1 MNLRPASAEELA
13 RSLREASQ
21 SATRVERVEL
31 SALSRI
37 LEHTPED
44 MTVTVE
50 AGATLAALQ
59 SALAARGQWLPID
72 PPHPESLTLAAL
84 LDTNAS
90 GPRRAGFGTIR
101 DYVIGLRVALA
112 DGRLIR
118 SGGKVVKNVAG
129 YDLMKL
135 FIGARGTL
143 GVIVEATFKLLP
155 LPEAEAIVQSRCST
169 LEGAEKLIT
178 AVLDSELTPTVFDL
192 HNIEAGIQRG
202 RRDSPHPGPLPK
214 ERETGTSLVQESQA
228 VQSADELP
236 AIPPLPLPGGEGRGE
251 GETGA
256 QLPAPAPASTLQRF
270 NASTPSLILGFLGAR
285 AAVDW
290 ELDQARSLGFTE
302 SAALDYDAVLHAP
315 DLPAPHRLSVL
326 PSRLVA
332 MLRGLGEVSFVCR
345 VANGAIH
352 HRGAPPP
359 SQSERRAPARREPA
373 RHPPAEPEL
382 GAPSDMPRKLMDR
395 VKATFDP
402 SGVFPNFSL

>member
-1 MNLRPASAEELA
+1 MAPMRIQSWSSELSMNLRPASAEELA
-13 RSLREASQ
+13 RSLRDASQ
-21 SATRVERVEL
+21 SVTRIGCVDL

-59 SALAARGQWLPID
+59 RSLAARGQWLPID
-72 PPHPESLTLAAL
+72 PPHPDRLTLAVL

-112 DGRLIR
+112 DGRLVR

-135 FIGARGTL
+135 FIGACGTL

-155 LPEAEAIVQSRCST
+155 LPETEAFLQIPCQT
-169 LEGAEKLIT
+169 LEEAERLIT

-192 HNIEAGIQRG
+192 H
-202 RRDSPHPGPLPK
+202 
-214 ERETGTSLVQESQA
+214 
-228 VQSADELP
+228 
-236 AIPPLPLPGGEGRGE
+236 
-251 GETGA
+251 
-256 QLPAPAPASTLQRF
+256 ASTLQRS
-270 NASTPSLILGFLGAR
+270 NASTPTLILGFSGAR

-290 ELDQARSLGFTE
+290 QLDRARSLGFTE
-302 SAALDYDAVLHAP
+302 STSLDYDAAFHAP
-315 DLPAPHRLSVL
+315 DLPPPHRLSVL
-326 PSRLVA
+326 PSRVIETLCA
-332 MLRGLGEVSFVCR
+332 LGDAPFVSR
-345 VANGAIH
+345 VMNGAIY
-352 HRGAPPP
+352 HRGAYEW
-359 SQSERRAPARREPA
+359 ERRAPARREPA
-373 RHPPAEPEL
+373 GYQRAEQEL
-382 GAPSDMPRKLMDR
+382 GAPSELPRKLIDR

-402 SGVFPNFSL
+402 RGVLPDFAV